1 MKKAFTRLLAV
12 FLCTLM
18 LFQSSEGIIAPVF
31 ADPAIDIP
39 LSVPQTLQDGG
50 NYFFIREDFSIS
62 EKSTDKLYIPIQRTG
77 DVSAAA
83 DITLK
88 LVDMTAHYG
97 VNYTAEIYKAETEPV
112 LELGGVSVVDL
123 FLNGEYEEIE
133 PDEFNDAIGQAVYEE
148 GGADLLSTDG
158 EVIGHLTGFP
168 LDDEG
173 NPVTEESPR
182 ADTPE
187 ETIAAATEEV
197 IEGSSAQSLRAA
209 RNAYTGTTSDR
220 QQLEGPT
227 GFADSLSGANPM
239 SGLDEAVTPSVEDSY
254 PGRDY
259 NLHFDAGEE
268 AKFLVITPLYSDAAE
283 GDSIIMLLLK
293 NLPDGFTA
301 PEDFNMRTVVIQDED
316 PRTPVTVSFAQAEIK
331 AENGTASITVTRE
344 GRVNSVVGVMLQ
356 SADGTATAGDDY
368 GGVGAKLY
376 FPMGVTQRT
385 VELPVTHGV
394 TEKDFKVYISPLPDD
409 DGVTIGTSCA
419 RVVIAAAEIEAAL
432 MEAKDDDRLGDQW
445 NLQNCLDEKSSH
457 VSFRSNGYGVYM
469 ETPEDKCCGE
479 YIDLYHSTSYAWDG
493 ISVYCKLHTWYSM
506 IQFLIK
512 KWDWDTS
519 SWVNLYDHK
528 YGDCSTRDNQT
539 VEVYYGTEAS
549 PNYIKLKDWCYEV
562 HNGFRDSYTDL
573 TIYSVQPIKRKFTV
587 QLQQAQVLHYE
598 GLTDKQI
605 LDDYE
610 HVVLDDSFET
620 TGTYWTNGH
629 FSVSRLGSKEW
640 SRFYQLVAVHPTTG
654 ATYTLGTNNGNSGS
668 ISVDLTE
675 SVIDALARR
684 GYITWTKASNGS
696 YSGTIQIR
704 PVFKYVKDVTVQVLD
719 TGYGGVGIKGAP
731 ELLWDFNADGAM
743 SKVMG
748 AGSRHN
754 VNWAGEKDAE
764 GNSYYTFTATA
775 ADPYVSID
783 MPYDNAS
790 NLVWA
795 AVRAKN
801 LCNADAIELYGKFN
815 NSGPY
820 GSSCVH
826 VDLAHDTQWHTYL
839 INVPEENVRT
849 VNAYKGETITQTT
862 WKGTVNWL
870 RIDPIWYANDTEKS
884 GDKIQI
890 DYVAFF
896 RTKESAEIFLSG
908 TDAAKVFAP
917 GTHTFH
923 YGDKLTFVPVN
934 TPESTAAAMTPVGIG
949 YISRMGSA
957 SGWMSGGTDCSY
969 FIKSPDP
976 NKDDSPTFLL
986 EEDYY
991 EFWQVFS
998 DKANAVRLRVPES
1011 DLQYLDTGKGIF
1023 AGLTQ
1028 TETSGG
1034 YAYYTVKP
1042 SVVTNE
1048 FIELT
1053 ALTKDSTHVPLWSLP
1068 NNSKT
1073 FSGNVFWFYAGVK
1086 ASDNVVTLRVDRT
1099 EADHAYYTFDG
1110 TAYTSTLNLTTG
1122 QSADDIIPVNGA
1134 GIEIPFGGATSTI
1147 DGTFTTSAIYL
1158 KGGTWMRYLVSYN
1171 GQTAVREVKLA
1182 EANAPKQ
1189 EAVFNALQN
1198 GKQTKVQAVPMSL
1211 GGVQVQSWAVGGA
1224 RFENV
1229 TVKLDGFNC
1238 NAISAM
1244 EMNGKKLEINVIVN
1258 PGSGYLGAD
1267 KDGNTVTIPEN
1278 VVDVTLYFQNQLT
1291 GEIHG
1296 VYSTTS
1302 EEDGKKLKW
1311 DAETNTAT
1319 LTIMEFSPESPELYT
1334 YGDVLMARLTTDR
1347 RPGGFSQETKMV
1359 YQSASTGFTVIADQ
1373 QFEPKTM
1380 DLEVN
1385 FADFITPEG
1394 LQEGSRRSFGQWPWM
1409 GEITAVVHTFNVL
1422 SSSVSDRGAQEVIKA
1437 LEDMGKSGLQ
1447 SDDEAE
1453 AELMGFGRQ
1462 WAVSAAAVVKENNFG
1477 GVRVM
1482 VGVAF
1487 TTGTEGFQKT
1497 ANPYEAKQTFDFWDE
1512 FLSRGVHGYGD
1523 PNKAME
1529 KIFKSTFGG
1538 GAFTFS
1544 LYLGLYVDFGFIAN
1558 QDTDASGHTE
1568 ISHDHVLL
1576 AAGGFVGGKVTAG
1589 YTFAFYTV
1597 IPWYINFEAAID
1609 VTVFLGAEADPNK
1622 TLDEAYY
1629 NSDQVFG
1636 NDWGFNVELVGRGG
1650 FSGTVGVGAY
1660 KIIGVRATATIGVNM
1675 GMSNNMGKWY
1685 PDLDGTKWISYSTD
1699 FTATGTIDYVFG
1711 SIELFSASW
1720 PLPFNDGWLG
1730 WFQQASRAEKL
1741 ILLANKGINAGRGTA
1756 AARAE
1761 ARKQVDDLAAWLDL
1775 YTGGYQDVRQRVN
1788 AVQEYCYKNGIIT
1801 WNEYNM
1807 IDMLRMSGVIGGAIN
1822 QAVLTEDAQDK
1833 SLSFHVN
1840 DHVNSNWVAN
1850 DASLM
1855 AAFGQVSSHPILEN
1869 APASTASKIIALGD
1883 NRFLVTFLDDDVTR
1897 DRQQAYTLKY
1907 TVFDANAETWTE
1919 PKAIQLDETADS
1931 SANLVDAGDKIIVTW
1946 TSIAQEKYDALKA
1959 QVADEL
1965 TAQNGAAAT
1974 DGLVQDA
1981 LERDPARLLEKM
1993 DVFTV
1998 LFDKETCTFG
2008 PIEQLTDDDYYDAT
2022 PQAVYDA
2029 ETGDYIILY
2038 YKTAQDDEEYD
2049 TAEDK
2054 LNNLLSSNPDEHTY
2068 SVLCYMLYNNQTDAS
2083 DTLGNTHEPGWARDY
2098 YFPNETA
2105 ASPETQAQMLATWK
2119 GQRFLNSA
2127 LRDEDGGQT
2136 DMPISDLTVAQGY
2149 NGLAAFT
2156 FTVDKDFN
2164 LETADDRDMFMQF
2177 YRFKEHS
2184 IYVPIK
2190 VAGEEEVDVYD
2201 PLTGDVTG
2209 TTMEEVGVSDPKL
2222 IRADGSTWLFWRQG
2236 DDGLRYLNISE
2247 LLNAKVPVS
2256 VAQSGDGEWYYD
2268 GETEMTYALRSNGT
2282 FAVDATTGKPYQP
2295 NVQRVDFGSIMT
2307 DDKLNATEYHVITDK
2322 DDNIYVVW
2330 TDSDVYTE
2338 EYTDG
2343 IAVNYPT
2350 LGIYASAM
2358 IKEEDRSGGTE
2369 EGEEAGFVAAW
2380 SKPYLLTRDNSYN
2393 DGLSIAL
2400 ADDGGLII
2408 VHNQLRML
2416 YADTEEKQAMMI
2428 DKGLAG
2434 VQEIDG
2440 RLYFIGS
2447 PFYPSDIN
2455 LTVTTFAPI
2464 GSVEATEFRF
2474 SDDTPVAGQ
2483 TVNVVAIVENTGLTA
2498 AEGCDITVY
2507 ECKDGQRGKE
2517 VYSIESNGR
2526 FPVNTAQQVIFEWT
2540 IPADGPEGYTLLAVS
2555 REKKA
2560 DGTYY
2565 DPIENAS
2572 SPFELKPVYE
2582 LEVDS
2587 AVQNGD
2593 SFDMKYHVTNT
2604 GNLPAPEGYSATLE
2618 LEALYGDITERYGM
2632 DDAVLILEDISGLK
2646 PGETR
2651 TVEKAVEL
2659 PVSVFQFCG
2668 YDAVSAIVRDERGAA
2683 VAATEQT
2690 FISLDAPI
2698 HLTLNGGKA
2707 MSVEVGKQAQVNLSY
2722 ESTLFMDT
2730 SGTVI
2735 YTVDDPNIASVD
2747 AAGNLTG
2754 LMNGTTTLTATLLP
2768 SGTSVSITVKVGDGS
2783 GPQPDDCP
2791 KDDSC
2796 PMAKFTDVNV
2806 NEWYHDGIHWA
2817 LDEGVMRGTG
2827 ADEFSP
2833 QTATNRAMLVTMLW
2847 RLEGA
2852 PEPAKSE
2859 TSFIDVEAGSWYE
2872 RAVLWATDTGIT
2884 LGTSTATFS
2893 PYAEL
2898 TREQLAAFL
2907 YRYAAYK
2914 GLDVN
2919 AGADADLSVYT
2930 DANAVSDFARLPMQ
2944 WAVTVGII
2952 RGTSATVLSPG
2963 KSATRAEVATMLMRY
2978 CTSVAS
2984 PE

>member
-1 MKKAFTRLLAV
+1 MKKTLSRLLSAC
-12 FLCTLM
+12 LCMLM
-18 LFQSSEGIIAPVF
+18 LFQSSEGIIAPVY
-31 ADPAIDIP
+31 ADPVIDIP

-50 NYFFIREDFSIS
+50 NYFFVREDYSIS
-62 EKSTDKLYIPIQRTG
+62 EKSEGKLYIPVQRTG
-77 DVSAAA
+77 DLSAEA

-97 VNYTAEIYKAETEPV
+97 VNYTAEIHNAELDPTM
-112 LELGGVSVVDL
+112 ELGGVAVVDL
-123 FLNGEYEEIE
+123 FLNGEYEEID
-133 PDEFNDAIGQAVYEE
+133 PDEYNDAIGQAVYEA
-148 GGADLLSTDG
+148 GGADLLSADG

-173 NPVTEESPR
+173 NPVLTEEAAAGAANSNV
-182 ADTPE
+182 TPE
-187 ETIAAATEEV
+187 AAPQAIAADAAT
-197 IEGSSAQSLRAA
+197 SDAQSLRAA
-209 RNAYTGTTSDR
+209 RDSYTGTVSDR
-220 QQLEGPT
+220 QQLEGPA
-227 GFADSLSGANPM
+227 GFADALSGANPL
-239 SGLDEAVTPSVEDSY
+239 SGTEAVAEQAVEDAY

-259 NLHFDAGEE
+259 TLHFDAGEE
-268 AKFLVITPLYSDAAE
+268 AKFLVVTPLYSEAAE
-283 GDSIIMLLLK
+283 GDSIIMLILK
-293 NLPDGFTA
+293 DLPEGYTA
-301 PEDFNMRTVVIQDED
+301 PENFNLRSVVISDED

-376 FPMGVTQRT
+376 FSMGVTQRT
-385 VELPVTHGV
+385 VELPVTHDV
-394 TEKDFKVYISPLPDD
+394 TEKDFKVYLSPLPDD
-409 DGVTIGTSCA
+409 GGVTIGTSSA
-419 RVVIAAAEIEAAL
+419 RVVIPAAEREAEL
-432 MEAKDDDRLGDQW
+432 MEAKDADRLGDQW
-445 NLQNCLDEKSSH
+445 NLQDRFDEKSSH
-457 VSFRSNGYGVYM
+457 VSYRNNGYGLYM
-469 ETPEDKCCGE
+469 ETEEDKCCGE
-479 YIDLYHSTSYAWDG
+479 YFDVYVSSSYAWDG

-506 IQFLIK
+506 IQFIIRT
-512 KWDWDTS
+512 WGRSTS
-519 SWVNLYDHK
+519 SWTTLYDHK
-528 YGDCSTRDNQT
+528 YGDCETKDNQT
-539 VEVYYGTEAS
+539 VEVYYGTEETPS
-549 PNYIKLKDWCYEV
+549 YIRLKDWCYEV

-573 TIYSVQPIKRKFTV
+573 TIYSVRPIKRKFTV
-587 QLQQAQVLHYE
+587 QLQQPQVLHYE
-598 GLTDKQI
+598 GLTDEQI
-605 LDDYE
+605 LDSYE

-629 FSVSRLGSKEW
+629 FSVSRLGSQEW
-640 SRFYQLVAVHPTTG
+640 SRFYQLVAVHPTNG
-654 ATYTLGTNNGNSGS
+654 STYTLGTNNGNSGS

-675 SVIDALARR
+675 SIINALANR
-684 GYITWTKASNGS
+684 GYITWRRASNGS

-704 PVFKYVKDVTVQVLD
+704 PVFKYVKDVTVQVRD
-719 TGYGGVGIKGAP
+719 TGYGGVGIEGAP

-743 SKVMG
+743 SAVMG
-748 AGSRHN
+748 AGSLHN
-754 VNWAGEKDAE
+754 VSWAGEKDAE

-801 LCNADAIELYGKFN
+801 LCNADAIELYGRFN
-815 NSGPY
+815 DSGPA
-820 GSSCVH
+820 SASCVH
-826 VDLAHDTQWHTYL
+826 VDLEHDTQWHTYL

-849 VNAYKGETITQTT
+849 VNAFKGETITQTA
-862 WKGTVNWL
+862 WKGRVNWL
-870 RIDPIWYANDTEKS
+870 RIDPIWYQNGTEIS
-884 GDKIQI
+884 GDRIQI

-896 RTKESAEIFLSG
+896 QTKEAAEIYLSG
-908 TDAAKVFAP
+908 TGAAKVLAP
-917 GTHTFH
+917 GKHTFH
-923 YGDKLTFVPVN
+923 YGDKLTFLPVN
-934 TPESTAAAMTPVGIG
+934 TPESTAAALTPVGIG
-949 YISRMGSA
+949 YLSRAGGA
-957 SGWMSGGTDCSY
+957 SGALTGETDCSY
-969 FIKSPDP
+969 FVKSLDP
-976 NKDDSPTFLL
+976 KKDDSPTYLL
-986 EEDYY
+986 TEDYY

-1011 DLQYLDTGKGIF
+1011 DLQYLDTGKGVF
-1023 AGLTQ
+1023 TGLTP

-1042 SVVTNE
+1042 SVLTNE

-1053 ALTKDSTHVPLWSLP
+1053 ALTKDGTHVPLWSLP

-1073 FSGNVFWFYAGVK
+1073 YSGNVFWFYAGVK
-1086 ASDNVVTLRVDRT
+1086 AGDNVVTLRVDRT
-1099 EADHAYYTFDG
+1099 ASDHAYYAFDG

-1122 QSADDIIPVNGA
+1122 QNADDIIPVNGA
-1134 GIEIPFGGATSTI
+1134 GIEIPFGGATSFT
-1147 DGTFTTSAIYL
+1147 DGAFTTSAIYL
-1158 KGGTWMRYLVSYN
+1158 KGGTWLRYLVSYN
-1171 GQTAVREVKLA
+1171 GQTAIREVKLA
-1182 EANAPKQ
+1182 AASAPKQ
-1189 EAVFNALQN
+1189 DAVHNELQ
-1198 GKQTKVQAVPMSL
+1198 GGAQTKVQAVPVSL
-1211 GGVQVQSWAVGGA
+1211 GGVQVQSWAAGGA

-1229 TVKLDGFNC
+1229 TVKLNGFNC
-1238 NAISAM
+1238 KAISAM
-1244 EMNGKKLEINVIVN
+1244 EMNGKKLEIDVTVD
-1258 PGSGYLGAD
+1258 PGLGYLGTD
-1267 KDGNTVTIPEN
+1267 KDGNTVTIPEKI
-1278 VVDVTLYFQNQLT
+1278 VDVTLYFQNQLT
-1291 GEIHG
+1291 GEVHG

-1311 DAETNTAT
+1311 DAQTNTAT
-1319 LTIMEFSPESPELYT
+1319 LTIMEFSPESPTLYT

-1347 RPGGFSQETKMV
+1347 HPGGLSSETKMV
-1359 YQSASTGFTVIADQ
+1359 YQPASTGFTVIADQ
-1373 QFEPKTM
+1373 DFEPKTM

-1385 FADFITPEG
+1385 FADFLAGDG

-1422 SSSVSDRGAQEVIKA
+1422 SASVSDRGAQEVIKA

-1453 AELMGFGRQ
+1453 LMGFGRQ
-1462 WAVSAAAVVKENNFG
+1462 WAVSAAAVVKETMNG

-1497 ANPYEAKQTFDFWDE
+1497 ANPYEAKQNFDFWDE

-1544 LYLGLYVDFGFIAN
+1544 LYLGLYVDFGFIAI

-1576 AAGGFVGGKVTAG
+1576 GAGGFVGGKVTAG

-1675 GMSNNMGKWY
+1675 GMSNNMGEWY
-1685 PDLDGTKWISYSTD
+1685 PYLDGTSWISYSTD
-1699 FTATGTIDYVFG
+1699 FTATGTIDFIFG

-1761 ARKQVDDLAAWLDL
+1761 ARRQVDELAAWLDL
-1775 YTGGYQDVRQRVN
+1775 YTGSYQDVRKRVN
-1788 AVQEYCYKNGIIT
+1788 AVQEYCYDNGIIT
-1801 WNEYNM
+1801 WNEYNL
-1807 IDMLRMSGVIGGAIN
+1807 IDMLRMSGIVGGAIN
-1822 QAVLTEDAQDK
+1822 QAYLTENPQDT

-1840 DHVNSNWVAN
+1840 DHVNSNWVAD

-1855 AAFGQVSSHPILEN
+1855 SAFGQVSSHPVLEN

-1883 NRFLVTFLDDDVTR
+1883 NRFLVTFLNDDNTR
-1897 DRQQAYTLKY
+1897 DRQQAYALSY
-1907 TVFDANAETWTE
+1907 SVYDANAGTWTA
-1919 PKAIQLDETADS
+1919 PKVIQEDETADS
-1931 SANLVDAGDKIIVTW
+1931 SANLVDAGDKVIVTW
-1946 TSIAQEKYDALKA
+1946 TSVAQEKYDALKA
-1959 QVADEL
+1959 QVAEEL
-1965 TAQNGAAAT
+1965 AAQNGSPAT

-1981 LERDPARLLEKM
+1981 LERDPSRLLEKM
-1993 DVFTV
+1993 DVFTA
-1998 LFDKETCTFG
+1998 LFDKATGTFG
-2008 PIEQLTDDDYYDAT
+2008 PIEQLTDDDYFDAT

-2029 ETGDYIILY
+2029 ETGDYIVLY
-2038 YKTAQDDEEYD
+2038 YKTAQDDEEYA

-2068 SVLCYMLYNNQTDAS
+2068 SVLCYMLYNNQTDSPDA
-2083 DTLGNTHEPGWARDY
+2083 LGNTHEPGWARDY
-2098 YFPNETA
+2098 YFPNETS
-2105 ASPETQAQMLATWK
+2105 ASPEAQAQLLARWK

-2136 DMPISDLTVAQGY
+2136 DMPISDLAVTQGY

-2156 FTVDKDFN
+2156 FTVDKDYN
-2164 LETADDRDMFMQF
+2164 LETPDDRDLYMQF

-2190 VAGEEEVDVYD
+2190 VAGEEEVEEYD
-2201 PLTGDVTG
+2201 PLTGDLTG
-2209 TTMEEVGVSDPKL
+2209 TAMQEVGVSDPKL
-2222 IRADGSTWLFWRQG
+2222 IRAGGSTWLFWRQD
-2236 DDGLRYLNISE
+2236 DDGLRYLNISA
-2247 LLNAKVPVS
+2247 LLNAQVPVS
-2256 VAQSGDGEWYYD
+2256 VTPSGDGEWYYD
-2268 GETEMTYALRSNGT
+2268 GSTEMTYALRSDGT
-2282 FAVDATTGKPYQP
+2282 FALDATTGKPYRP
-2295 NVQRVDFGSIMT
+2295 DVQRVDFGSVMT
-2307 DDKLNATEYHVITDK
+2307 DNDLNATEYQVITDK

-2330 TDSDVYTE
+2330 TDTATCTE
-2338 EYTDG
+2338 DYEG

-2358 IKEEDRSGGTE
+2358 IKEEDRSGDKE
-2369 EGEEAGFVAAW
+2369 EGEEAVYVAAW

-2393 DGLSIAL
+2393 DGMSIAL
-2400 ADDGGLII
+2400 ADDGSLVI

-2447 PFYPSDIN
+2447 PFYPSDISLN
-2455 LTVTTFAPI
+2455 VTTFAPI

-2483 TVNVVAIVENTGLTA
+2483 TISVAAILENTGLTA
-2498 AEGCDITVY
+2498 AAGCDVTFY

-2517 VYSIESNGR
+2517 LYSAESDER
-2526 FPVNTAQQVIFEWT
+2526 FPVNTARKVVFDWT

-2565 DPIENAS
+2565 DPIENTSAA
-2572 SPFELKPVYE
+2572 FALQAVYE
-2582 LEVDS
+2582 LAVDS

-2593 SFDMKYHVTNT
+2593 SFRMKYHVTNT

-2632 DDAVLILEDISGLK
+2632 DDAVLIREDISGLK

-2651 TVEKAVEL
+2651 TLEKTIEL
-2659 PVSVFQFCG
+2659 PVSVFAFCG
-2668 YDAVSAIVRDERGAA
+2668 YDAVSALVRDERGTA
-2683 VAATEQT
+2683 VASTEHT
-2690 FISLDAPI
+2690 FITMDAPI
-2698 HLTLNGGKA
+2698 HLALNDGRTLC
-2707 MSVEVGKQAQVNLSY
+2707 VEVGKQAPASLSY

-2730 SGTVI
+2730 SGAVL
-2735 YTVDDPNIASVD
+2735 YSVADPAIASVD
-2747 AAGNLTG
+2747 ADGNVLG
-2754 LMNGTTTLTATLLP
+2754 LSNGTTTLTATLLP
-2768 SGTSVSITVKVGDGS
+2768 SGSSVSITVKVGDG
-2783 GPQPDDCP
+2783 DDCP
-2791 KDDSC
+2791 KDNTC
-2796 PMAKFTDVNV
+2796 PMAAFNDVNM
-2806 NEWYHDGIHWA
+2806 NAWYHDGIHWA
-2817 LDEGVMRGTG
+2817 LDEGVMVGISQTT
-2827 ADEFSP
+2827 FSP
-2833 QTATNRAMLVTMLW
+2833 NTPTTRAMLVTMLW
-2847 RLEGA
+2847 RLEGE
-2852 PEPAKSE
+2852 PEPEKTE
-2859 TSFIDVEAGSWYE
+2859 TAFNDVEAGSWYE
-2872 RAVLWATDTGIT
+2872 KAVLWATETGIT
-2884 LGTSTATFS
+2884 LGVSDTTFS
-2893 PYAEL
+2893 PNTAL
-2898 TREQLAAFL
+2898 TRQQLATFL
-2907 YRYAAYK
+2907 YRYAKHK

-2919 AGADADLSVYT
+2919 AGADADLSGFT
-2930 DANAVSDFARLPMQ
+2930 DASAISDFARLPMR
-2944 WAVTVGII
+2944 WAVAADII
-2952 RGTSATVLSPG
+2952 RGTSDTILNPG

-2978 CTSVAS
+2978 CTNVAKL
-2984 PE
+2984 E